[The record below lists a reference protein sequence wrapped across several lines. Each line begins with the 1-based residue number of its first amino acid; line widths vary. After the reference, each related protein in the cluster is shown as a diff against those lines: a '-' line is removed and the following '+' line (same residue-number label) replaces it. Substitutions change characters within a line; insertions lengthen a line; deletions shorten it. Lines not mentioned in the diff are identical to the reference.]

1 MKQRSKFLLL
11 KLKEETMKANMGTAD
26 KIFRIIIGI
35 VLIVIALAVA
45 MSTALKIILLV
56 IGIIMLVTAITGFCA
71 LYVPFGVNTSKK
83 KQ

>member
-26 KIFRIIIGI
+26 KIIRIILGI
-35 VLIVIALAVA
+35 VLIIIALAVA
-45 MSTALKIILLV
+45 MSTVLEIILLV
-56 IGIIMLVTAITGFCA
+56 VGIILLITSITGFCA
-71 LYVPFGVNTSKK
+71 LYKLLGINTLK